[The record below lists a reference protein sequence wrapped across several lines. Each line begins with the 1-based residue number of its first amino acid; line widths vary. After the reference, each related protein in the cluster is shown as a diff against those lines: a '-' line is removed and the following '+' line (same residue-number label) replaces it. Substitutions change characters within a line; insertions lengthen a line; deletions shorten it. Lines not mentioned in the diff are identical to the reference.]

1 MENEERSG
9 GRASSAHA
17 LLGPFSTGRM
27 RPHRIAQFCTMRLHA
42 AASVENAPRGAL
54 LAAHAVASDREDAQQ
69 QLAQPLKTLSEELEL
84 VAAAATTVPLAAA
97 LTPDFYASYLLIV
110 LLAKKMNDARFLWK
124 RIARRTPRRSRAV
137 WEIGKAL
144 WQPATREGTAELLS
158 LAYSTISV
166 SDAALGLARHE
177 DAMQYCSSLN
187 WEVNAADQM
196 ILPEHGGSA
205 SQNTSDAEST
215 VSTRSSK
222 SSKNNSSSSSWK
234 QKRRR
239 LKTERLSSTT
249 MAIGTSVISKSSP
262 SRADR
267 GDDLAVTNP
276 IEQKACDAFLLK
288 VNQIASNTASI
299 EAVTVEKKS
308 VAAGVKKGAP
318 CHAERLVKYN
328 QAQSIEKDR
337 DDKTTLVGMEK
348 LDKHHAPELGIADFG
363 ESEEQRRL
371 RRHTPLGAE
380 KYEVGATYTFDN
392 LALGNKAS
400 DYTSFYADVLYTAE
414 QFVSFGPQAEIKEY
428 CTLLSYHIH
437 RRRQSCVGAQGRLHQ
452 QPNALPPFL
461 AYSGSSNVTASV
473 VYVYSTTLYE
483 YVLMLNTYS
492 R

>member
-1 MENEERSG
+1 MRAPVFSLLERG
-9 GRASSAHA
+9 QA
-17 LLGPFSTGRM
+17 
-27 RPHRIAQFCTMRLHA
+27 
-42 AASVENAPRGAL
+42 RGAL
-54 LAAHAVASDREDAQQ
+54 LAAHAAASDREDAQQ

-124 RIARRTPRRSRAV
+124 RIARRTPRSSRAV

-196 ILPEHGGSA
+196 ILPEHGVQA
-205 SQNTSDAEST
+205 QEQQEQQQQLVVEAEAAT
-215 VSTRSSK
+215 AQDGAAQQHDHGHWDLRHL
-222 SSKNNSSSSSWK
+222 
-234 QKRRR
+234 QK
-239 LKTERLSSTT
+239 LPQSGNWSST
-249 MAIGTSVISKSSP
+249 SP
-262 SRADR
+262 PCSCPPAVFEARAEVRHLHVRDGLDAAR
-267 GDDLAVTNP
+267 PSAHGACKVAQIVGDDLAVTNP

-392 LALGNKAS
+392 LALGNKAG
-400 DYTSFYADVLYTAE
+400 DYTYADVLYTAE

-452 QPNALPPFL
+452 QRNALPPFL

-483 YVLMLNTYS
+483 YV
-492 R
+492 

>member
-1 MENEERSG
+1 MRAPVFSLLERG
-9 GRASSAHA
+9 QA
-17 LLGPFSTGRM
+17 
-27 RPHRIAQFCTMRLHA
+27 
-42 AASVENAPRGAL
+42 RGAL
-54 LAAHAVASDREDAQQ
+54 LAAHAAASDREDAQQ

-124 RIARRTPRRSRAV
+124 RIARRTPRSSGAV

-196 ILPEHGGSA
+196 ILPEHGVQA
-205 SQNTSDAEST
+205 

-222 SSKNNSSSSSWK
+222 SSKSNSSSSSWK

-262 SRADR
+262 SLATGRLHPHRAPFVHVKAPQPYFCEPQRAEVRHLHVRDGLDAAR
-267 GDDLAVTNP
+267 PSAHGVCKVAQIVGDDLAVTNP
-276 IEQKACDAFLLK
+276 IEQKACDAFLLKVNQIASNTASIEAVTVEKKVLK

-348 LDKHHAPELGIADFG
+348 LDKC
-363 ESEEQRRL
+363 RM
-371 RRHTPLGAE
+371 
-380 KYEVGATYTFDN
+380 
-392 LALGNKAS
+392 
-400 DYTSFYADVLYTAE
+400 
-414 QFVSFGPQAEIKEY
+414 
-428 CTLLSYHIH
+428 
-437 RRRQSCVGAQGRLHQ
+437 
-452 QPNALPPFL
+452 
-461 AYSGSSNVTASV
+461 
-473 VYVYSTTLYE
+473 STKQH
-483 YVLMLNTYS
+483 
-492 R
+492 